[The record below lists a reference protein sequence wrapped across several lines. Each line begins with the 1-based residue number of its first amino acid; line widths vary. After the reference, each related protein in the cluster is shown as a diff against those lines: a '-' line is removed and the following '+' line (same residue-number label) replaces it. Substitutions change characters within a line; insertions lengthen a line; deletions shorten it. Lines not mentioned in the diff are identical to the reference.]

1 MTQVAALVSFQEPIK
16 IEPRNQT
23 LHEQMCFIADE
34 VVRYNFSDV
43 AVHDA
48 RILKRMKQG
57 ETRLW
62 IISELGSQFLPMYC
76 KMNEAIRQ
84 EQKEYVLSAVEVTLA
99 RLLSNDPF
107 DKARQKQFLST
118 AQFYFVTKGAD
129 MHSGSIV
136 PTNFRDIVDLVYSGD
151 AGHLVN

>member
-23 LHEQMCFIADE
+23 LHERMCFIADE

-76 KMNEAIRQ
+76 RMNEAIRQ
-84 EQKEYVLSAVEVTLA
+84 EQKEYVLSAVEITIA
-99 RLLSNDPF
+99 RLLNNDPF

-118 AQFYFVTKGAD
+118 AQFYFVAKGAD

-136 PTNFRDIVDLVYSGD
+136 PTNFRDIVDLVFSGD
-151 AGHLVN
+151 AKHLVN